1 MGSFLR
7 QSASALFFLIL
18 SMGVANSA
26 YADPNG
32 ISVTSANVFGVTSSN
47 QLIRFNSSSPSNIS
61 TIGTI
66 TGLQGGETVLGID
79 FRPATGEL
87 FALGSSSRLYVINR
101 TTAEATSPRLLS
113 VPLSGTTF
121 GVDFNPTV
129 DRLRIVSDTGQN
141 LRVDPSNGVAIID
154 GAINGPA
161 TGANAAAYTNS
172 FNGAATT
179 TLFDISSTTD
189 TLYTQN
195 PPNNG
200 TLVSVGP
207 LGVDAAAV
215 NGFDILSADS
225 TALSALTVG
234 GATNLYRISL
244 TSGAATSLGTIGNGA
259 TSLSGLAVEIAF
271 TSNFVVYGL
280 TTGNNLIR
288 FNSSR
293 ANTILSTVA
302 ITGLQGGENI
312 LGIDFRPATGQL
324 FGLGSTSRIYR
335 INQTTGVATVVGSLT
350 TPIVGTNFGFDFN
363 PVPDR
368 IRITSDAEQNLRA
381 NPNDGTN
388 LVDGPL
394 AYAVGD
400 INAGQNPNI
409 VASGYTN
416 SFSGTATTALYNID
430 SNLGILAL
438 QNPPNN
444 GTLVTVGRLG
454 VNPTGEAGLDIHPG
468 NNVALAA
475 LTVQGAVSSSLY
487 VVDLSTGSATAIG
500 PIGGGEVIRDI
511 AIARS
516 SASSAATTLD
526 FDGDGRTDETIFRL
540 NTNTWFIRNSSDG
553 TTRSFVWGDA
563 ATDVFVPGDYDGDGR
578 TDAAVWRPSNGT
590 FYIILSST
598 NAIQTR
604 QFGVAGDEPVARD
617 YDGDGKTDYAV
628 VRRSGGVMTWFIQNS
643 SNGFFISRQFGVESD
658 VVTPGDYDG
667 DGRFDLAVR
676 RGSGA
681 QPATIY
687 LHLISGIYLTQ
698 EFGIG
703 ADPVV
708 PGDYDGDGK
717 TDLTALRQG
726 TNYTWFVIRSS
737 NNTFTAAQLGRKPD
751 YAAQGDYDGDGR
763 TDFCIWDPL
772 FGAYR
777 YYRSSNS
784 ALVETGFGT
793 NGDYPVANFDTH

>member
-1 MGSFLR
+1 M
-7 QSASALFFLIL
+7 
-18 SMGVANSA
+18 
-26 YADPNG
+26 
-32 ISVTSANVFGVTSSN
+32 
-47 QLIRFNSSSPSNIS
+47 
-61 TIGTI
+61 
-66 TGLQGGETVLGID
+66 
-79 FRPATGEL
+79 
-87 FALGSSSRLYVINR
+87 
-101 TTAEATSPRLLS
+101 
-113 VPLSGTTF
+113 
-121 GVDFNPTV
+121 
-129 DRLRIVSDTGQN
+129 
-141 LRVDPSNGVAIID
+141 
-154 GAINGPA
+154 
-161 TGANAAAYTNS
+161 
-172 FNGAATT
+172 
-179 TLFDISSTTD
+179 
-189 TLYTQN
+189 
-195 PPNNG
+195 
-200 TLVSVGP
+200 
-207 LGVDAAAV
+207 
-215 NGFDILSADS
+215 
-225 TALSALTVG
+225 
-234 GATNLYRISL
+234 
-244 TSGAATSLGTIGNGA
+244 
-259 TSLSGLAVEIAF
+259 
-271 TSNFVVYGL
+271 
-280 TTGNNLIR
+280 
-288 FNSSR
+288 
-293 ANTILSTVA
+293 
-302 ITGLQGGENI
+302 
-312 LGIDFRPATGQL
+312 
-324 FGLGSTSRIYR
+324 
-335 INQTTGVATVVGSLT
+335 
-350 TPIVGTNFGFDFN
+350 
-363 PVPDR
+363 
-368 IRITSDAEQNLRA
+368 
-381 NPNDGTN
+381 
-388 LVDGPL
+388 
-394 AYAVGD
+394 
-400 INAGQNPNI
+400 
-409 VASGYTN
+409 
-416 SFSGTATTALYNID
+416 YNID

-454 VNPTGEAGLDIHPG
+454 VNSTGEAGLDIHPG
-468 NNVALAA
+468 NNVALAS

-487 VVDLSTGSATAIG
+487 VVDLSTGSATVLS

-598 NAIQTR
+598 NSIQIR
-604 QFGVAGDEPVARD
+604 QFGIAGDEPVARD

-681 QPATIY
+681 QPATFY
-687 LHLISGIYLTQ
+687 LQMSSGSYRTQ

-703 ADPVV
+703 ADLVV

-726 TNYTWFVIRSS
+726 SNYTWFVIRSS
-737 NNTFTAAQLGRKPD
+737 NNTFTAVQLGRKPD
-751 YAAQGDYDGDGR
+751 YSAQGDYDGDGR